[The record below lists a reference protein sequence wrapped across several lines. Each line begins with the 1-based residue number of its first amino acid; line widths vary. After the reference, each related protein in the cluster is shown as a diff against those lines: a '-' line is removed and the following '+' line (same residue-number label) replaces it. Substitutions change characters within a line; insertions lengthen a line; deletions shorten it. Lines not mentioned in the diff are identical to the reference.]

1 MIKNIYIC
9 LFLLVFTIN
18 GKAQSN
24 TSTEIIKDIKVI
36 TFSDFKNIIEKENDK
51 FLVVNFWAT
60 WCMPCVV
67 EIPSFM
73 KVNERF
79 KDNVGYKMILINLNP
94 VKNIEFVK
102 KFIRKYSISTEVYLL
117 NDPENMDKWI
127 PAIDPLWEGSI
138 PATVFYKNGS
148 KVLFKEQLLNEKDL
162 ESIIIDNL

>member
-1 MIKNIYIC
+1 MIKKIYIC
-9 LFLLVFTIN
+9 LFLLVFTII
-18 GKAQSN
+18 GKAQPA
-24 TSTEIIKDIKVI
+24 TSTEIIKSIKVI

-117 NDPENMDKWI
+117 NDLENMDKWI
-127 PAIDPLWEGSI
+127 PAIDPQWEGSI

-162 ESIIIDNL
+162 ESIIIANL